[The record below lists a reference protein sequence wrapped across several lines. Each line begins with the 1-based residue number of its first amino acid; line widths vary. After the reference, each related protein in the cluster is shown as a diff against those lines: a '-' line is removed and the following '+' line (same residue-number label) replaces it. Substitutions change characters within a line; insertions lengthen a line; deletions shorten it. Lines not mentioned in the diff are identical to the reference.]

1 MDRPQCR
8 WCGKP
13 LRKYTYAV
21 SAPTDTPPKE
31 HQKREVLQVTRK
43 YKFLSNEKYLFHL
56 WLGDWGGY
64 GDGYFCGHTCGYK
77 WAVSQQKQH

>member
-1 MDRPQCR
+1 MDNPKCR

-21 SAPTDTPPKE
+21 SVPTNTPPKE
-31 HQKREVLQVTRK
+31 YKGRPVLQVTRT
-43 YKFLSNEKYLFHL
+43 YKFLSGDTYLFNL

-64 GDGYFCGHTCGYK
+64 GDSCFCGLRCGYQ
-77 WAVSQQKQH
+77 WSVSKLVK